1 MRRTNMEVIQHQAE
15 INKLTRER
23 DYYLHKAKEFA
34 NKAAF
39 MTKQGK
45 ASAQF
50 QTLKAKEYRS
60 KADIVSKK
68 IVDTQHAFDNP
79 DIMTRI
85 RRFFHLGRSYG
96 R

>member
-15 INKLTRER
+15 INKLIRAR
-23 DYYLHKAKEFA
+23 DYYLHKAKEFS
-34 NKAAF
+34 NKATF
-39 MTKQGK
+39 MAKQGK

-50 QTLKAKEYRS
+50 QALKAKEYRN
-60 KADIVSKK
+60 KADTVSKEIADK
-68 IVDTQHAFDNP
+68 EHAFDNP

-85 RRFFHLGRSYG
+85 RRFFHLGRVYG